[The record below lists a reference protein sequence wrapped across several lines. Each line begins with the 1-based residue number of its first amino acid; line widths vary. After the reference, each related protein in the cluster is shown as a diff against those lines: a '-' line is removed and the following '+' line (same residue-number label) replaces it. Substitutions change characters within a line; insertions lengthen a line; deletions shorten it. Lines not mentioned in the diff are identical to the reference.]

1 MRIAR
6 TIVALLLVCSVL
18 AVPASALAG
27 DLPDAIDDPV
37 EAVAPQPEPTPSA
50 PAPAAP
56 TAQDAADSAPTS
68 PTPRA
73 TAAQSTM
80 QASTATTVGSGSLPF
95 TGVDDGRIALL
106 LIVGSLAACAG
117 VTAIAWARSFADA

>member
-80 QASTATTVGSGSLPF
+80 Q
-95 TGVDDGRIALL
+95 
-106 LIVGSLAACAG
+106 
-117 VTAIAWARSFADA
+117 